1 MKSEPDPGAVTRE
14 GEAAGIALVLGDL
27 QHWRSRALRLV
38 MLVGAIS
45 GLPAY
50 LSVLANAFVQN
61 QANVQNALSPQLWIY
76 TVGYAW
82 FVLLLVLPA
91 IEVPL
96 RASLFLAAM
105 YAIAAASFAR
115 VGLAGS
121 GRLYLVFLPAV
132 ATVLIGAGAGYA
144 CLGISMALFAAFAVL
159 ARLGI
164 LAPWL
169 TLPQDPLSTG
179 FLLEAGVALAVF
191 LVTLTMLLERFTA
204 QHVQTLSLSTR
215 VAVELEQAYAS
226 LQRRM
231 QDRAREM
238 ALLNSVAAVVS
249 GLVDLPEILR
259 VSLEKTMDAFGIQ
272 AGGAYG
278 LEESS
283 GNLVMLAHKGLSDEF
298 IGKTSRLDL
307 RTALAGRPLNLEL
320 PLSWAIADYPG
331 GALKG
336 FMEAE
341 GLKRTVGIPLVAKGK
356 IVGGLVL
363 NTTEDRV
370 LSEEE
375 ESLLIA
381 VGQQIGLAIENA
393 RLLEIERAQHAE
405 AHRRQEVAEGL
416 RETLAVLNS
425 DKPLQQTL
433 DFLIGQ
439 ACRLMQCDAASLF
452 QLEPTEGLLA
462 IRAAFGLEEDYVHST
477 RFAPGE
483 GGAGRA
489 MLERAAVS
497 VPDAE
502 AVAAGLAA
510 DPVLGSRHDRE
521 SLERMVRTGF
531 RAILSVPLVVKNEGF
546 GGITLYYRS
555 PRKFT
560 DEEVQLAMSIGEQVA
575 MAIENARLRAQ
586 AEQSAAF
593 AERNR
598 LARELHDSVAQS
610 LYSVTLYAE
619 AAARLIGSG
628 RAPDAAEHLRDLGT
642 TAREALREM
651 RLLIFELSPPALE
664 TRSLADAIQTR
675 LDAVESRGGMSVQF
689 RVEGTERLGR
699 QCRQELYQI
708 AQEALNNA
716 LKHSHAQAVTIELEF
731 SEKETRLSISDNG
744 VGFRMEQARKSGG
757 IGLRGMRERVQKIGG
772 SLVVESD
779 PAGGTR
785 IRVSAPPGQPGEG
798 CAD

>member
-1 MKSEPDPGAVTRE
+1 MKNSSPSATAAGTAD
-14 GEAAGIALVLGDL
+14 AAGIALVLGDL
-27 QHWRSRALRLV
+27 QHWRARALRLV
-38 MLVGAIS
+38 MLVGVLS

-50 LSVLANAFVQN
+50 LSVVANAFLQN
-61 QANVQNALSPQLWIY
+61 QLSPLLWVY
-76 TVGYAW
+76 TIGYVW
-82 FVLLLVLPA
+82 FLMLLVLPG

-96 RASLFLAAM
+96 RASLFLAAT

-132 ATVLIGAGAGYA
+132 ATIIIGAGAGYA
-144 CLGISMALFAAFAVL
+144 CLGASLALYAGFTVM
-159 ARLGI
+159 ARLG
-164 LAPWL
+164 WL
-169 TLPQDPLSTG
+169 TQWLTVSDNPLSLG
-179 FLLEAGVALAVF
+179 FWIEAGVALAVF

-204 QHVQTLSLSTR
+204 QHLQTLSLSTR
-215 VAVELEQAYAS
+215 VTVELEQAYAS

-231 QDRAREM
+231 QDRVREL
-238 ALLNSVAAVVS
+238 ALLNSVTAVVS
-249 GLVDLPEILR
+249 GLVDLPRILHI
-259 VSLEKTMDAFGIQ
+259 SLERTMEAFGIE

-283 GNLVMLAHKGLSDEF
+283 GNFVMLAHKGLSDEF
-298 IGKTSRLDL
+298 IGRAAGLDL

-320 PLSWAIADYPG
+320 PLSWAVADYPSG
-331 GALKG
+331 PLKG
-336 FMEAE
+336 FIEAE
-341 GLKRTVGIPLVAKGK
+341 GLKRIVGVPLVAKGR
-356 IVGGLVL
+356 IVGGIVL
-363 NTTEDRV
+363 NTREDRV

-393 RLLEIERAQHAE
+393 RLLEVERAQRVE
-405 AHRRQEVAEGL
+405 ARRRQEVAEGL

-425 DKPLQQTL
+425 DSPLQQAL
-433 DFLIGQ
+433 DFIIGQ
-439 ACRLMQCDAASLF
+439 ACHLMQCDASSLF
-452 QLEPTEGLLA
+452 QLEAPDGLLT
-462 IRAAFGLEEDYVHST
+462 IRAACGLTEEYVRSV

-489 MLERAAVS
+489 MAERKPIT

-502 AVAAGLAA
+502 LVVKGLIDQPA
-510 DPVLGSRHDRE
+510 LGSRVDRE
-521 SLERMVRTGF
+521 SLEYMVRQGY
-531 RAILSVPLVVKNEGF
+531 RAILSVPLIVKNEGF
-546 GGITLYYRS
+546 GGITLYYRA

-560 DEEVQLAMSIGEQVA
+560 EEELQLAMSIGEQAA
-575 MAIENARLRAQ
+575 MAIENARLRTQ

-619 AAARLIGSG
+619 AAARLIGSD
-628 RAPDAAEHLRDLGT
+628 RAPEAADHLRDLGT

-675 LDAVESRGGMSVQF
+675 LDAVESRGGMAVQF
-689 RVEGTERLGR
+689 RVEGTEHLGR
-699 QCRQELYQI
+699 RCRQELYQI

-716 LKHSHAQAVTIELEF
+716 LKHSHAQKVTIRLEF
-731 SEKETRLSISDNG
+731 GGKETRLSIRDDG
-744 VGFRMEQARKSGG
+744 VGFNVEQARRKAGV
-757 IGLRGMRERVQKIGG
+757 GLRSMRERVERIGG
-772 SLVVESD
+772 TLEVDSGWERGTGILV
-779 PAGGTR
+779 T
-785 IRVSAPPGQPGEG
+785 APSGEPGDG